1 MTVVVQELLTI
12 FNSLTDAERL
22 EFASEILKR
31 VMDLDLA
38 PLSDED
44 LIFNA
49 EGVFLELDKQES
61 VYE

>member
-1 MTVVVQELLTI
+1 VTVVVQELLTI